1 MPTIICFHSFSQL
14 LNLTII
20 NSCKYIQ
27 NPFFIF
33 AFHKDIAKF
42 KEILL
47 LLMISGG
54 LSFFGIEK
62 IPGIASARNTGEIFL
77 LGRC

>member
-1 MPTIICFHSFSQL
+1 AFTPSHSFV
-14 LNLTII
+14 TII

-33 AFHKDIAKF
+33 DFHKDIAKF

-47 LLMISGG
+47 LPQISAS
-54 LSFFGIEK
+54 LTSSALQKSPILRK
-62 IPGIASARNTGEIFL
+62 YAIPGK
-77 LGRC
+77 